1 MSICENSMQPRKL
14 FRIEQVRPVE
24 DISIGLAGT
33 DVDALPPASA
43 NDADAALRHL
53 EVITEIR
60 GVRALIEGRA
70 QDTERSLE
78 KFQNQFN
85 EFHKLK
91 AELDVISDAITETK
105 RELATIH
112 VSGFN
117 GQEMSRVANELDAVV
132 DDTERATQAILGAV
146 EDIDTRADR
155 LAASVTAEGDQATAR
170 EIQDCVIRI
179 FESCNFQDLTGQRI
193 SKVVSALKFIE
204 DHIHRMEDI
213 WGGIEGF
220 GEFVP
225 SVVTEQDEE
234 DKLLNGPKLQGD
246 EGHVSQN
253 DIDALFD

>member
-1 MSICENSMQPRKL
+1 MQTRKL

-24 DISIGLAGT
+24 EIALGLIGSA
-33 DVDALPPASA
+33 DEVVMPASA

-70 QDTERSLE
+70 TEAQQTLE
-78 KFQNQFN
+78 KFQAQFN

-91 AELDVISDAITETK
+91 AELDVISDAIVETK

-112 VSGFN
+112 VTGFN
-117 GQEMSRVANELDAVV
+117 GHEMSRVANELDAVV
-132 DDTERATQAILGAV
+132 DDTERATEAILGAV
-146 EDIDTRADR
+146 EDIDSRADK
-155 LAASVTAEGDQATAR
+155 LANALTDETQQATAR

-193 SKVVSALKFIE
+193 SKVVAALKFIE
-204 DHIHRMEDI
+204 EHIRRMEEI
-213 WGGIEGF
+213 WGGIESF
-220 GEFVP
+220 GEYVP
-225 SVVTEQDEE
+225 EVAAPEVSEE
-234 DKLLNGPKLQGD
+234 DKLLNGPKLEGD
-246 EGHVSQN
+246 AGHVSQN

>member
-1 MSICENSMQPRKL
+1 MQTRKI

-24 DISIGLAGT
+24 EISSGLTGIEP
-33 DVDALPPASA
+33 DAVFPASA

-70 QDTERSLE
+70 TEAQHTLE
-78 KFQNQFN
+78 KFQAQFN

-146 EDIDTRADR
+146 EDIDTRADK
-155 LAASVTAEGDQATAR
+155 LAASVTEAADQATAR

-204 DHIHRMEDI
+204 DHIRRMEEI
-213 WGGIEGF
+213 WGGIESF
-220 GEFVP
+220 GEYVP
-225 SVVTEQDEE
+225 EVKGPEMTEEE
-234 DKLLNGPKLQGD
+234 KLLNGPKLQGD